1 VSYNEIKIHR
11 FAEKYLGKPFI
22 WGLFDCNT
30 FVLDYM
36 DHMLGTD
43 LLKEALGKYDNKR
56 SAIRFQRD
64 YPFMLKDAMYENGA
78 EEINIESVSIGDIL
92 IKDLGMF
99 QAAHLVLGNRVMSAD
114 EEKGV
119 ISIPLVHLNFD
130 YALRVR

>member
-1 VSYNEIKIHR
+1 MSYNEIKIHR

-78 EEINIESVSIGDIL
+78 DEIHINRVSIGDIL

-119 ISIPLVHLNFD
+119 ISIPLAHLNFD

>member
-78 EEINIESVSIGDIL
+78 DEIHINRVSIGDIL

-119 ISIPLVHLNFD
+119 ISIPLAHLNFD

>member
-1 VSYNEIKIHR
+1 
-11 FAEKYLGKPFI
+11 
-22 WGLFDCNT
+22 
-30 FVLDYM
+30 M

-64 YPFMLKDAMYENGA
+64 YPFMLKDAMFEHGA
-78 EEINIESVSIGDIL
+78 EEINVKNVSIGDIL

-114 EEKGV
+114 EEKGM
-119 ISIPLVHLNFD
+119 ISIPLAHLNFD